1 MSYRVF
7 FLEYENSEF
16 TYLVNELPSILFG
29 IRANEYD
36 ERTAREGGFL
46 LGELWKR
53 VFLVIYVYEKR
64 LYKNLVENR
73 GIMEKVL

>member
-1 MSYRVF
+1 
-7 FLEYENSEF
+7 
-16 TYLVNELPSILFG
+16 
-29 IRANEYD
+29 
-36 ERTAREGGFL
+36 L
-46 LGELWKR
+46 LGELWIR